1 MIPLQLK
8 QEFVVR
14 YVQFV
19 IYLLAAMVAGAK
31 TGGKILPAAE
41 TPAAYLPM
49 LQGKR
54 VAVVINQTSLA
65 NGMLLPDLLVS
76 KGVNVKRIFV
86 PEHGFR
92 GREDAG
98 AHIHNAIDST
108 TGLQIVS
115 LYGKNKKPGAE
126 QIEDIDVM
134 VYDLQDVGVR
144 FYTYI
149 STMEYCMEACA
160 ESGKQFIV
168 LDRPNPNG
176 FYVDGP
182 VLEPEYKSFV
192 GMQCIPIVYGMTAG
206 EYAQMLKGERWIN
219 GAEKLALEVVTCTNY
234 DHSKKY
240 RLPVPPSP
248 NLRTM
253 EAIYAYPSLCLF
265 EGTAI
270 SMGRGTDKP
279 FRQYGCPEFK
289 GKFSYSFTPASM
301 PGAKNPPYE
310 GKQCFGELVAGTE
323 KEILSTTDK
332 RVRLHWLIN
341 AYKIYPRKLKFFTPF
356 FRSLSGTE
364 NLKKQVEGGLS
375 EKEIRVSWQPAL
387 DNFRM
392 VRKKYLLYP
401 DF

>member
-1 MIPLQLK
+1 M
-8 QEFVVR
+8 
-14 YVQFV
+14 
-19 IYLLAAMVAGAK
+19 LAALTAGAK
-31 TGGKILPAAE
+31 TGGNILPAAE
-41 TPAAYLPM
+41 SPATYLPM

-54 VAVVINQTSLA
+54 VAVVVNQTSLA

-98 AHIHNAIDST
+98 AHISNAIDSA
-108 TGLQIVS
+108 TGLPIVS
-115 LYGKNKKPGAE
+115 LYGKNKKPKAE
-126 QIEDIDVM
+126 QLEDIDVM

-160 ESGKQFIV
+160 ESGRQFII

-176 FYVDGP
+176 FYIDGP
-182 VLEPEYKSFV
+182 VLEPENKSFV

-206 EYAQMLKGERWIN
+206 EYAQMLKGERWID
-219 GAEKLALEVVTCTNY
+219 GADKLALEVVKCTNY

-240 RLPVPPSP
+240 RLPVAPSP

-289 GKFSYSFTPASM
+289 GKFSYSFTPESM
-301 PGAKNPPYE
+301 QGAKNPPYE
-310 GKQCFGELVAGTE
+310 GRQCFGELVASTE
-323 KEILSTTDK
+323 KEILSAMNK
-332 RVRLHWLIN
+332 GVRLHWLIN
-341 AYKIYPRKLKFFTPF
+341 AYKMYPDKQKFFTPF

-364 NLKKQVEGGLS
+364 TLKKQVEAGVT
-375 EKEIRVSWQPAL
+375 EKEIRASWQPTL
-387 DNFRM
+387 DRFRPI
-392 VRKKYLLYP
+392 RKKYLLYP